1 MATMD
6 DLIEEVL
13 AEYEPRP
20 ILDEPI
26 PEAEERLPPSAT
38 STTVA
43 IYRPGWSCPP
53 PSKTPGG
60 RVT

>member
-6 DLIEEVL
+6 DLIEEIL

-26 PEAEERLPPSAT
+26 PEAEER
-38 STTVA
+38 
-43 IYRPGWSCPP
+43 PP
-53 PSKTPGG
+53 PPGHFDHS
-60 RVT
+60 VH